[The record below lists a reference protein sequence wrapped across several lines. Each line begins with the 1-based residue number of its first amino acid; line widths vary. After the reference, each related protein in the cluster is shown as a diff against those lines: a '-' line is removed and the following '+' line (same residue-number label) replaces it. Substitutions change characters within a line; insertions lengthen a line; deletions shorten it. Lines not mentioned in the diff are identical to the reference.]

1 MGEIFTTT
9 IHIGRE
15 STGSQYNTAFGTNDA
30 SAVRGTNYRTDDAA
44 VIVDDQVLASV
55 FTRRSTP
62 TFSADWINRPIRA
75 VPLTSCILR
84 WWVAISQTCGM
95 TREAEY
101 AQPFG
106 DSCEADRIFCKSGP
120 AMMPMP
126 KNEVG

>member
-1 MGEIFTTT
+1 
-9 IHIGRE
+9 
-15 STGSQYNTAFGTNDA
+15 
-30 SAVRGTNYRTDDAA
+30 
-44 VIVDDQVLASV
+44 
-55 FTRRSTP
+55 
-62 TFSADWINRPIRA
+62 NRPIRA

-120 AMMPMP
+120 AMMPIP
-126 KNEVG
+126 KNEDGEYGLLSFSSADLDILRALMGLGPTERLPVPAPGRSP

>member
-1 MGEIFTTT
+1 
-9 IHIGRE
+9 
-15 STGSQYNTAFGTNDA
+15 A

-44 VIVDDQVLASV
+44 VIVDDQVLG
-55 FTRRSTP
+55 FGFHT
-62 TFSADWINRPIRA
+62 DINAHIFCRLDQPSNQSGA
-75 VPLTSCILR
+75 VTSCILR